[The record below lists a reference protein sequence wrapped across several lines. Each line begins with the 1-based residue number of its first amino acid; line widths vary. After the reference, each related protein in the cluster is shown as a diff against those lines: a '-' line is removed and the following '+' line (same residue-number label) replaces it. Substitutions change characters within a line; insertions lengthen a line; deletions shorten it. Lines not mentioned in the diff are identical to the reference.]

1 VDADAIRALLAA
13 VPSSSM
19 IATPPGHVAILCSRA
34 ERAGADLEAVN
45 AWVIAVGGSVQ
56 ATGHLDLPPSL
67 NAAGGHGYSVPS
79 ARYYSIPRAAL
90 EMSDPA
96 TGASGRE

>member
-1 VDADAIRALLAA
+1 MDDDAIRALLAT
-13 VPSSSM
+13 VPISNM

-34 ERAGADLEAVN
+34 EMSGADLDAVE

-67 NAAGGHGYSVPS
+67 RTEGGHGYSIPS
-79 ARYYSIPRAAL
+79 ARYYSVPRAAL
-90 EMSDPA
+90 EVS
-96 TGASGRE
+96 

>member
-1 VDADAIRALLAA
+1 MVDDAVRALLAA
-13 VPSSSM
+13 LTPSRL

-34 ERAGADLEAVN
+34 EAAGADLDAAD

-56 ATGHLDLPPSL
+56 ATGHLDLPPALSS
-67 NAAGGHGYSVPS
+67 AGGHGYSVPS

-90 EMSDPA
+90 EGP
-96 TGASGRE
+96 

>member
-1 VDADAIRALLAA
+1 VDHDAIRALLAA
-13 VPSSSM
+13 LPVSRL

-34 ERAGADLEAVN
+34 ETAGADIEAVD
-45 AWVIAVGGSVQ
+45 AWVIAVGGNVH

-67 NAAGGHGYSVPS
+67 RTEGGHGYSVPS

-90 EMSDPA
+90 QTS
-96 TGASGRE
+96 

>member
-1 VDADAIRALLAA
+1 MIDDAMRALLAA
-13 VPSSSM
+13 VPVSNM
-19 IATPPGHVAILCSRA
+19 IATPPGRVAILCSRA
-34 ERAGADLEAVN
+34 ELAGADLDAAD

-67 NAAGGHGYSVPS
+67 RSAGGHGYSIPS

-90 EMSDPA
+90 EVTP
-96 TGASGRE
+96 